1 LLNKTSNIAVIILAA
16 GASSRMGTPKQ
27 LLKWKNTT
35 LLGHAL
41 KTTKGINQS
50 KIVVVL
56 GANFELIKAKVNLDN
71 CEILKNE
78 NWEEGLGK
86 SIATGVS
93 HVLRNDLNI
102 DAVLV
107 MLADQPLIDGAY
119 LNTMIIAYREGAFQ
133 IVATSYKNGKQGVPV
148 LFDKAYFQELS
159 QLNDDKGAK
168 AILRKHAANV
178 IVVNA
183 THDVS
188 DIDTID
194 AYERLY
200 AANH

>member
-41 KTTKGINQS
+41 KTAKGINQS